1 MIKSSS
7 REEDKDIQENVT
19 KDVRNIFRL
28 EEENKGIKDKIT
40 RDIGN
45 RFEHDEEENY
55 HKLVR
60 IGNFRSSNY
69 SEYKSKRYRKTL
81 LVKKIS

>member
-19 KDVRNIFRL
+19 KDVRNVFRL

-45 RFEHDEEENY
+45 PFEHDEEEI
-55 HKLVR
+55 K
-60 IGNFRSSNY
+60 
-69 SEYKSKRYRKTL
+69 
-81 LVKKIS
+81 